1 MTALYGLRC
10 NGRGHAG
17 GKTLVA
23 MNWDWSA
30 PLHPWASLLRLDMKG
45 SPRVLTYHYPGLWAG
60 AGINEH
66 GLAFMWT
73 GAGYMPQLN
82 LRVGLPTYVVIAE
95 ILRRRSVP
103 AVLRWLDSVQHAGCF
118 IFFIGDEKG
127 RIAVIEGMPGRLA
140 VDRLAQALTR
150 ANHYKCGDIAKAA
163 KQRIR
168 AGTSTVYRGRRMAE
182 LVGDHI
188 PGLGVKAGESILT
201 DRDGPG
207 PWLHQYPYGTSRFTS
222 GGMTVDSLLAV
233 SEDRALFTCRG
244 GREPGPWQRVK
255 V

>member
-17 GKTLVA
+17 GKALVA

-66 GLAFMWT
+66 GLAFMWM

-82 LRVGLPTYVVIAE
+82 PRVGLPTYVVIAE

-127 RIAVIEGMPGRLA
+127 RIAVIEGMPACLA
-140 VDRLAQALTR
+140 VDRSAQALTR
-150 ANHYKCGDIAKAA
+150 ANHYECGNIVKAA
-163 KQRIR
+163 KQ
-168 AGTSTVYRGRRMAE
+168 
-182 LVGDHI
+182 
-188 PGLGVKAGESILT
+188 SILT

-244 GREPGPWQRVK
+244 GREPGPWQRGK